1 MNDKMQVLF
10 VKKTG
15 HVLAAFTRSAD
26 PEGKP
31 KVEDLTGDGLLVR
44 NMSLPATLAK
54 TVLVP
59 PETLDVSVVDFEP
72 ALFSSPREFVVGGG
86 KVTRQGAIVLTL
98 VSTAPPAPTPPPA
111 LLAGPPPAVKF
122 SAARVTVELDVDV
135 TDEQGVCII
144 LQEANPWPGMQP
156 ERRFAEGAIKSAT
169 HFVSLEWKTSPGGA
183 LASISDPSRSFFV
196 LALVG
201 GYQPLFAAGLPS

>member
-10 VKKTG
+10 AKQTG
-15 HVLAAFTRSAD
+15 HVLAAFTRTAD

-31 KVEDLTGDGLLVR
+31 KVEDLTGGGLLVR
-44 NMSLPATLAK
+44 NMSLPATIAE
-54 TVLVP
+54 TILVP

-72 ALFSSPREFVVGGG
+72 AVFSSPREFVVGGG
-86 KVTRQGAIVLTL
+86 EVAKQGAIVLTL
-98 VSTAPPAPTPPPA
+98 VSVAPPPATPPPP
-111 LLAGPPPAVKF
+111 LLASPPPVIKF
-122 SAARVTVELDVDV
+122 SAARVTVELDGDV
-135 TDEQGVCII
+135 TDEQGVCVI
-144 LQEANPWPGMQP
+144 LQEANPSPGMQP

-169 HFVSLEWKTSPGGA
+169 HFVSLEWKTSPAGA
-183 LASISDPSRSFFV
+183 LASISDPPRSFFV